1 MYVRYLFIWIT
12 KENVYGN
19 QIEVAAILVFNSSAR
34 FFILLYSSVQ
44 KVCEKEFFLDAMYE
58 KVYGTVNL

>member
-1 MYVRYLFIWIT
+1 
-12 KENVYGN
+12 VYGN